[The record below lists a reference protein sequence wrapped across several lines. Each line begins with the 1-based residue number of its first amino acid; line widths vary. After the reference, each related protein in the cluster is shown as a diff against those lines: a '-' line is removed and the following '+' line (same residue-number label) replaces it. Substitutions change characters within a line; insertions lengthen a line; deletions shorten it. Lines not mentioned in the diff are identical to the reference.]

1 MKLKLI
7 AREPTEET
15 WILMLDAAWE
25 AMNRSEY
32 PAPYNRMRSAITA
45 AFDAAP
51 HVEQTPMAHLVM
63 NEQGYIVC
71 AYRELNLAER
81 LVAKGHLTHNEKIVP
96 VYGHPHIETE
106 AEKRAKEFNVRVA
119 RYLLQLSPHIHGK
132 LTARLLEEANKI
144 IRALL
149 AERRKHGT

>member
-1 MKLKLI
+1 MTQLKLI
-7 AREPTEET
+7 AREPTEE
-15 WILMLDAAWE
+15 MLEDGFLKSE
-25 AMNRSEY
+25 IRDGDSESFKRIFQAMFDS
-32 PAPYNRMRSAITA
+32 APT
-45 AFDAAP
+45 
-51 HVEQTPMAHLVM
+51 L
-63 NEQGYIVC
+63 
-71 AYRELNLAER
+71 
-81 LVAKGHLTHNEKIVP
+81 
-96 VYGHPHIETE
+96 ETE